1 MPWNQ
6 MPPEI
11 YALRPVPGEK
21 RPFYWYPSADY
32 QGRKTKFRAS
42 IEYLQKAGKLFE
54 QARNKATE
62 PGRRELCYLIHR
74 NQGYIHHLET
84 LAQIADVYAAW
95 REALA
100 RRRDGVQ
107 PTRERLAKAVALAR
121 QAEEEAAKSAHRFT
135 ECAEHPTDLGV
146 LWMVSTKVVV
156 GTRVIRQHLS
166 NLLAFYEGKEYWNK
180 VDWDL
185 LFGTTP
191 FPAYELKPVKG
202 KDDKNPE
209 IFEPG

>member
-11 YALRPVPGEK
+11 YALRSVPGEK
-21 RPFYWYPSADY
+21 RSFYWYPSADY
-32 QGRKTKFRAS
+32 QGRKTKFRAA

-62 PGRRELCYLIHR
+62 PGRRELRYLIHR

-121 QAEEEAAKSAHRFT
+121 QAEEEAAKSAHRFA

-156 GTRVIRQHLS
+156 GTRVIRQHLAICWPS
-166 NLLAFYEGKEYWNK
+166 TKAKNIGTKWTGTCSLARPHSRPTN
-180 VDWDL
+180 
-185 LFGTTP
+185 
-191 FPAYELKPVKG
+191 
-202 KDDKNPE
+202 
-209 IFEPG
+209 